1 VWADLTRMNAT
12 ANAIMAPKSWF
23 VVEASMTLISLVS
36 LGALLVLIGVV
47 YMAAQPLWRGRLSGG
62 RRLRS
67 GKPSYTLEP
76 QRPARGFGI
85 GSNWPGLA
93 LVAVG
98 AVLLLAA
105 VAF

>member
-1 VWADLTRMNAT
+1 MDEFEEDERDGECNKGVEVLVRRR
-12 ANAIMAPKSWF
+12 
-23 VVEASMTLISLVS
+23 VEASMTLIL

-47 YMAAQPLWRGRLSGG
+47 SMAAQPLWLVRLSGG

-67 GKPSYTLEP
+67 GKPVDTLEP
-76 QRPARGFGI
+76 PRPARGFGI
-85 GSNWPGLA
+85 KSNWPGLA

-105 VAF
+105 AAF